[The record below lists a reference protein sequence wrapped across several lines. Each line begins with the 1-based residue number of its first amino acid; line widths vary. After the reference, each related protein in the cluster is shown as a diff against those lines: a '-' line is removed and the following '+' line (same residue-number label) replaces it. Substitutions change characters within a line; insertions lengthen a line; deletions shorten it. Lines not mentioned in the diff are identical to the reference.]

1 MIDLSSQYDSS
12 LDRDAEDQ
20 QEQDSED
27 ERLSDRVVRFYAS
40 LSPSQLGE
48 DFFEVVQRC
57 LSLST

>member
-27 ERLSDRVVRFYAS
+27 EKAVRS
-40 LSPSQLGE
+40 CRPVL
-48 DFFEVVQRC
+48 R
-57 LSLST
+57 